1 MKAQKKYEP
10 SAVEL
15 RLHALQLAAS
25 TRRDWFKMSKDEDD
39 VVADQILADA
49 YRYHKWLEN
58 GDPPDTIKPIKP
70 PELGQAGG

>member
-1 MKAQKKYEP
+1 LKAQKKYRP
-10 SAVEL
+10 SPVEL

-49 YRYHKWLEN
+49 HRYHDWLRN
-58 GDPPDTIKPIKP
+58 GDPPDMNAP